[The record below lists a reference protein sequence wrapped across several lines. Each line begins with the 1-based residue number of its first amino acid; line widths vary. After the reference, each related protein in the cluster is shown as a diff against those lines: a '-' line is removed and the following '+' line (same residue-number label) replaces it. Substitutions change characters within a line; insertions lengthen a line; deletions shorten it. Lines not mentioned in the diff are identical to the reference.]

1 MPASALALAAE
12 AAVRVVSLNLC
23 TDELLLLLA
32 PPAQIASI
40 THLARDPRE
49 SVLWRQARRYPGNE
63 GSLESIARLQP
74 TLVLTMGG
82 GGKGVLA
89 RRLGLRLL
97 DLPYPRSPAEV
108 IGQARQVAA
117 ALGVPNAAEPS
128 ARRLSTLR
136 PLALRQ
142 GAMLSAGGLS
152 IAPDGLA
159 AGWLRLAG
167 YSQPALPGNRL
178 TLERLA
184 TKPPKW
190 LIRSDYRQDQQSR
203 AAAFLRHPLV
213 SRLGPR
219 TVMTDGRP
227 WTCGGLPMLAE
238 VARLRAGRR

>member
-1 MPASALALAAE
+1 MPVSALALAAE
-12 AAVRVVSLNLC
+12 AAVRAVSLNLC
-23 TDELLLLLA
+23 TDEMLLLLA

-40 THLARDPRE
+40 SHLARDPRE
-49 SVLWRQARRYPGNE
+49 SVLWRQARHYPGND
-63 GSLESIARLQP
+63 GSLEWVVGKRP

-82 GGKGVLA
+82 GAKATLA
-89 RRLGLRLL
+89 RRLGIRLL

-117 ALGVPNAAEPS
+117 ALGAPNAAEPF

-136 PLALRQ
+136 PVPLRE

-159 AGWLRLAG
+159 ASWLRLAG
-167 YSQPALPGNRL
+167 YSQPDLPGNRL

-213 SRLGPR
+213 SRLELR

-227 WTCGGLPMLAE
+227 WTCGGLPMLTE
-238 VARLRAGRR
+238 VERLRARRR